1 MSNFVLHSIPGSPFG
16 RSVLIALE
24 EKGAR
29 YTLAPVK
36 AGDHKQEPYISL
48 QPFGRIPAFEHDGF
62 KLYETQAILRY
73 LDRALPNPALTPTDP
88 KLAARMD
95 QVLNICDWYLFQ
107 GVNNVIGFQRVV
119 GPRVMGMT
127 PDEAAIAAA
136 MPKAH
141 IVFNELSRLLGDQ
154 PYFAG
159 DKLSLADLHDRAAIR
174 FPVANAGMGA
184 AHGIQ
189 SEPCRLALAPERTC
203 QREGDDVGSRGG
215 VGEGGVISGFGCR
228 LSAADPRLFLP
239 PAGAAC
245 VPGRTGKVAGV
256 IDYLPFADEGFATQ
270 RAIPRAADARANKI
284 ARTMFRS
291 MRSGSVEAEL
301 PPAMAL
307 NMETT
312 PSFVATSSRSDSD
325 QTR

>member
-141 IVFNELSRLLGDQ
+141 IVFNELSRLLGNQ

-159 DKLSLADLHDRAAIR
+159 DKLSLADLHIVPQFDFLSQTPEWTSLTASNPNLVAWLSRLNERASVKATTWDR
-174 FPVANAGMGA
+174 V
-184 AHGIQ
+184 
-189 SEPCRLALAPERTC
+189 
-203 QREGDDVGSRGG
+203 
-215 VGEGGVISGFGCR
+215 
-228 LSAADPRLFLP
+228 
-239 PAGAAC
+239 
-245 VPGRTGKVAGV
+245 
-256 IDYLPFADEGFATQ
+256 
-270 RAIPRAADARANKI
+270 
-284 ARTMFRS
+284 
-291 MRSGSVEAEL
+291 AEL
-301 PPAMAL
+301 AKA
-307 NMETT
+307 
-312 PSFVATSSRSDSD
+312 A
-325 QTR
+325 